1 MQCPSCRANLDVHRD
16 FTDGVID
23 DASEPRPGDNS
34 ICFHCMSFN
43 VYELDPDDQLVL
55 RRSTVEEVAEFKESA
70 SYKSVMQIL
79 LGHR

>member
-1 MQCPSCRANLDVHRD
+1 MQCPSCRANLDVHRE
-16 FTDGVID
+16 FTNGGMVD
-23 DASEPRPGDNS
+23 DEEPRPGDNS

-43 VYELDPDDQLVL
+43 VYELDHDDQLIL

-70 SYKSVMQIL
+70 SYKSVMQVL